1 MIYNIRNIEVNISLE
16 PGIYIFEP
24 DSGTGKSYLCKLL
37 HDLNKIGE
45 NVLSI
50 TLDEWEDNKDN
61 LINKITSNDYDVI
74 MFDRFGL
81 YADSAVDAVKGIDST
96 KCVVLIDTKYKTG
109 GLSGFYECSIK
120 FDTERVLVS
129 E

>member
-1 MIYNIRNIEVNISLE
+1 MIYNIRNIEVNIALE
-16 PGIYIFEP
+16 PGIYIFEQN
-24 DSGTGKSYLCKLL
+24 SGTGKSYLCKLL

-45 NVLSI
+45 NVLSV
-50 TLDEWEDNKDN
+50 TLDEWEENKSN
-61 LINKITSNDYDVI
+61 IINKITSNAYDVI

-81 YADSAVDAVKGIDST
+81 YADSAVDTVKGIDST
-96 KCVVLIDTKYKTG
+96 KCVVLIETKYKTG